1 MVAPRDRGRG
11 HHARGRGV
19 VVHLLADRLMRVS
32 GAAQD
37 QPTPTRL
44 DNRYLIAF
52 APPVAKEFWGSVTYT
67 YKDGQIQIIEVK
79 ETVKP

>member
-1 MVAPRDRGRG
+1 
-11 HHARGRGV
+11 
-19 VVHLLADRLMRVS
+19 MRVS